1 MTPTVE
7 ELAYAVLCLSGE
19 GPSIEEI
26 PHEVIERLIAL
37 DVIRVVVGSAPALTT
52 NGLKTYRKMIAGGDV
67 PEFIYDE
74 PTDV

>member
-7 ELAYAVLCLSGE
+7 ELAYAVICFSSE
-19 GPSIEEI
+19 GPPTEEI
-26 PHEVIERLIAL
+26 LHEVIERLIAL
-37 DVIRVVVGSAPALTT
+37 DVIRVVVGSAPVLTT
-52 NGLKTYRKMIAGGDV
+52 NGLKTYRNMIASGDV

>member
-26 PHEVIERLIAL
+26 PHEVTQSQERAGRKERRAGRGRTL
-37 DVIRVVVGSAPALTT
+37 DVDCDLCGHQAF
-52 NGLKTYRKMIAGGDV
+52 LKTGRLV
-67 PEFIYDE
+67 PAML
-74 PTDV
+74 